1 LGKIAETAI
10 VEEVK
15 LTDIVDIEF
24 LQEFQDNF
32 AASVG
37 VASITVDNN
46 GTPITKPS
54 NFTSF
59 CMDYTRGSKKGL
71 ERCMLCDK
79 KGGEESGRTGKPAI
93 YDCHAGL
100 VDFAAPIILDGK
112 QVGAIVGGQVLTSQP
127 DENKFRQ
134 IAAEIGVDPDKY
146 ITALKEIK
154 VVSRQN
160 VEAAAKVLYLVANNL
175 SEMGYQRRQLKIMAN
190 SINNDLMQI
199 SATMEELAASA
210 ADVTNN
216 QNNLNQE
223 IGNVTDMSQKI
234 NDVVNFIRKISDQT
248 RLLGLN
254 AAIEAAR
261 AGHAGLGFGV
271 VAHEIGK
278 LSGDSKNTV
287 EKIKKFTDKIHESVN
302 KTAAMG
308 STTAQIAGQQASA
321 LEHITASIDKISKM
335 AEQLYKLANKQ

>member
-1 LGKIAETAI
+1 MEKTDVAA
-10 VEEVK
+10 VK
-15 LTDIVDIEF
+15 LIDVVDIEF

-46 GTPITKPS
+46 GTPLTKPS
-54 NFTSF
+54 NFTAF
-59 CMDYTRGSKKGL
+59 CMDYTRGAQKGL

-79 KGGEESGRTGKPAI
+79 KGGQESGQTGKPAI

-100 VDFAAPIILDGK
+100 VDFAAPIIIDGK
-112 QVGAIVGGQVLTSQP
+112 QVGAIVGGQVLTIAP
-127 DENKFRQ
+127 DEQKFRQ
-134 IAAEIGVDPDKY
+134 IAEEIGVDPDKY
-146 ITALKEIK
+146 ITALREIK
-154 VVSRQN
+154 IVPRKS
-160 VEAAAKVLYLVANNL
+160 VEAAAKVLYLVANNI
-175 SEMGYQRRQLKIMAN
+175 SQMGYQRVQLKMMAN

-210 ADVTNN
+210 SDVTNN
-216 QNNLNQE
+216 QSALNQE
-223 IGNVTDMSQKI
+223 IGNVSVMSEKI
-234 NDVVNFIRKISDQT
+234 NDVVNFTRKISDQT

-271 VAHEIGK
+271 VAEEIRK

-287 EKIKKFTDKIHESVN
+287 EKIKEYTDKIHDSVN

-308 STTAQIAGQQASA
+308 NTTAQIAGQQASA
-321 LEHITASIDKISKM
+321 LEHVAASIDKISKM
-335 AEQLYKLANKQ
+335 AEQLYSLAK